1 MKIYV
6 NPMAMAKHTIEQMES
21 YIKEDII
28 DNFFGPGGDDKKK
41 YVVVDEMPNE
51 EDDEEK
57 DDVLM
62 FEGTLEECYT
72 YSEFVR
78 LWIDA
83 KPAIYSEQVYRKSHK
98 K

>member
-6 NPMAMAKHTIEQMES
+6 NPMSMLINHTIEEMEKF
-21 YIKEDII
+21 IREDVI
-28 DNFFGPGGDDKKK
+28 DYFGTGGDDQKK

-57 DDVLM
+57 DVLM

-72 YSEFVR
+72 YSEFAR
-78 LWIDA
+78 FWIEC